1 MQLLRIRTDLVKL
14 EVLVHGLGVPGE
26 ERAEVVVLDV
36 VEREAPAR
44 EDLVPVVEP
53 PKLVREW
60 LAS

>member
-1 MQLLRIRTDLVKL
+1 MQLVRIGTDLVKL

-44 EDLVPVVEP
+44 EDLVPVVES